1 MHGVEDLAPLAAWS
15 LAYATR
21 SLSVTRPRLQSPRGS
36 APVWVVDPLP
46 PGRRNP
52 QWTRVS
58 GAYALVQVLSVRK
71 SVTQLVRRLPKKSA
85 DALPEEQAHIAS
97 RSQANRL

>member
-36 APVWVVDPLP
+36 APVWVGDPLP

-58 GAYALVQVLSVRK
+58 GAYAAKSCAEATASGYPMGWLSEG
-71 SVTQLVRRLPKKSA
+71 L
-85 DALPEEQAHIAS
+85 
-97 RSQANRL
+97 